1 MSFCFLITKLS
12 ICLKLKNVLRELT
25 HFIDSFIR
33 SKGWFPQFTK
43 TAFGDWEV
51 TIAGSPIRLDNKLHI
66 IRLSKEAIR
75 VRRSEG
81 TNSSLCLFSFLSPPP
96 SVPSSK
102 TNSYCTLCFISKSA
116 QALKPSSMKCVIA
129 D

>member
-1 MSFCFLITKLS
+1 MSFCFLITKPS

-25 HFIDSFIR
+25 YFIDSFIR

-81 TNSSLCLFSFLSPPP
+81 TNSSLVSFLFFPLLPQ
-96 SVPSSK
+96 
-102 TNSYCTLCFISKSA
+102 Y
-116 QALKPSSMKCVIA
+116 QARKQIRIVHCAS
-129 D
+129 